1 MKELSAKTIEKPYRP
16 EKIIQF
22 GEGNFLRAFVDWIVQ
37 KMNEKTDFN
46 GNIVI
51 VQPIEKGMINELNSQ
66 DSIYHVNLQGIENG
80 KQTDSLT
87 RIDSVS
93 RCINP
98 YTEFES
104 FLKLAE
110 QEEIRFIISNTTE
123 SGIVYDNK
131 CNFNDIPPASYPA
144 KLTRLLFH
152 RYTHFNGDK
161 NKGLIIFPCEL
172 IFLNGHKLKEIIYK
186 YIDLWQLGEDFKNWF
201 TESCGVYATLVDRIV
216 PGFPKKDIVNI
227 QDRLGFKDNMV
238 VQAEVFH
245 LWVIEAP
252 KKIAEEFPAD
262 KAGLNVIFVPS
273 EEPYHQRKVTLLNG
287 PHTVLA
293 PVAFLSGIDI
303 VRDACQ
309 DELIGKYIRQV
320 MYKELLPTLDLPQ
333 SELKA
338 FADRSEER
346 RVGKEC

>member
-131 CNFNDIPPASYPA
+131 CNFNDIPPASYP
-144 KLTRLLFH
+144 
-152 RYTHFNGDK
+152 
-161 NKGLIIFPCEL
+161 
-172 IFLNGHKLKEIIYK
+172 
-186 YIDLWQLGEDFKNWF
+186 
-201 TESCGVYATLVDRIV
+201 DR
-216 PGFPKKDIVNI
+216 KS
-227 QDRLGFKDNMV
+227 V
-238 VQAEVFH
+238 V
-245 LWVIEAP
+245 
-252 KKIAEEFPAD
+252 
-262 KAGLNVIFVPS
+262 
-273 EEPYHQRKVTLLNG
+273 
-287 PHTVLA
+287 
-293 PVAFLSGIDI
+293 
-303 VRDACQ
+303 
-309 DELIGKYIRQV
+309 
-320 MYKELLPTLDLPQ
+320 
-333 SELKA
+333 
-338 FADRSEER
+338 
-346 RVGKEC
+346 